1 MSQELGLIPEDPD
14 YVNPFRRSHR
24 STEEFT
30 DNQSMRNKGIV
41 KDKRTKEKNRGP
53 KLRGGRHVKTE
64 L

>member
-14 YVNPFRRSHR
+14 FVNPFRASTRSR
-24 STEEFT
+24 EEFM
-30 DNQSMRNKGIV
+30 DNHSTRNKATV
-41 KDKRTKEKNRGP
+41 RDKKQVDKNRGP

>member
-14 YVNPFRRSHR
+14 FVNPFRASHR
-24 STEEFT
+24 STEEFM
-30 DNQSMRNKGIV
+30 DNQSTKNKANV
-41 KDKRTKEKNRGP
+41 RDKKLKEKNRGP